1 MDVGD
6 DSTGGDGGSLE
17 ELVEL
22 FVVLDGEEDVS
33 GDDSASLVVLGGVA
47 SELEDLSGEVLK
59 DGSEVDGGSS
69 TDSLGV
75 SSLLEESGDSS
86 DGELESSS
94 DGLGEGSRGGGL
106 SFSSSSGFG
115 GGHVDCN

>member
-1 MDVGD
+1 MNSQAVYSVLLSLEESDVDVGD
-6 DSTGGDGGSLE
+6 HSTGGDGGSLE

-33 GDDSASLVVLGGVA
+33 GDNSASLVILGGVS

-59 DGSEVDGGSS
+59 DGSEVDGGTGSN
-69 TDSLGV
+69 SLGV

-94 DGLGEGSRGGGL
+94 DGFGQGS
-106 SFSSSSGFG
+106 
-115 GGHVDCN
+115 